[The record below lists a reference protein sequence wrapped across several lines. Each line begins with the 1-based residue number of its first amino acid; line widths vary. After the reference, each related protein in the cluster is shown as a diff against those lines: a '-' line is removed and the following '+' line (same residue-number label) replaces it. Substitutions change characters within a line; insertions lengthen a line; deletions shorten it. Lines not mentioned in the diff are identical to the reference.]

1 MSYFVN
7 EVIENIW
14 KDRYRKNGESLND
27 NFRRVAKL
35 AAKTPQ
41 QEEEFYEMLSEG
53 RAFPGGRTMSNAGIG
68 SSLTLNNCFISPPL
82 IDDLGDIFKK
92 VALAAKTHQKG
103 GGIGFDFSTLRP
115 AGTPTSNDAVASG
128 PVSFMDVFN
137 AQTATILQGNRRGAN
152 MSVMSIYHP
161 DIAEFITAKSKSADR
176 LCHFNLSV
184 MVDDAFLSAVKRN
197 EEIALHFPVYD
208 EQGRILRNP
217 KDWRI
222 SKKTSARELWNL
234 LTRNAYDN
242 GEPGVFFYDNLQKDN
257 PLWYTET
264 ITHSN
269 PCSEY
274 LSGRVYGENVN
285 PQDYGGACNLGSI
298 MLHKFVDNPF
308 TAKAHVNYTE
318 LQKTVATMVTMLDNI
333 IDVNHFPDP
342 IYERYQKEFRTI
354 GLGVTGLADMLV
366 MLNLKYN
373 TPEARNFVDGLM
385 DYISAA
391 AYLQSI
397 ELAERYSPFDRI
409 DFDKHVS
416 CGYLTKKKGEHWKTI
431 REKISQHGIRNAKI
445 LSVAPCG
452 TMSIV
457 FGNNCSSGIEPIFCL
472 EYDRKIKFGG
482 QDEENARI
490 VKMQDYAYGEW
501 LKVKDDPETV
511 VKEDAFV
518 TALNISVEDHVR
530 MLGVIAKNVDM
541 SVSKTINIPEDYSF
555 EDTQNVYMMAHDL
568 GIKGCTIFRPN
579 ALRPGILIT
588 ESKEKKPEPQ
598 TLPRGFIMDASDN
611 LIGKKRKIT
620 TGCGSAH
627 ILAFFDPE
635 TGDLMETYVGKGST
649 GGCASSLTGL
659 SRMISLS
666 ARAGCS
672 IDSIVDQLMSC
683 PTCPSY
689 SVRRATK
696 HDTAPGNCCPTA
708 IGEALMSMWREM
720 QSEITDDEESKPE
733 TKAVSQKETQE
744 FHEENTKDKCPE
756 CGAVLTF
763 IGGCCTCAQCGY
775 SKCG

>member
-1 MSYFVN
+1 MKV
-7 EVIENIW
+7 W
-14 KDRYRKNGESLND
+14 
-27 NFRRVAKL
+27 
-35 AAKTPQ
+35 
-41 QEEEFYEMLSEG
+41 
-53 RAFPGGRTMSNAGIG
+53 
-68 SSLTLNNCFISPPL
+68 NN
-82 IDDLGDIFKK
+82 
-92 VALAAKTHQKG
+92 
-103 GGIGFDFSTLRP
+103 
-115 AGTPTSNDAVASG
+115 
-128 PVSFMDVFN
+128 M
-137 AQTATILQGNRRGAN
+137 AN
-152 MSVMSIYHP
+152 MGVMSIYHP
-161 DIAEFITAKSKSADR
+161 NIAEFITAKSKSADR

-184 MVDDAFLSAVKRN
+184 MVDDEFLRAVKQD
-197 EEIALHFPVYD
+197 EEIYLHFPVYD
-208 EQGRILRNP
+208 EKGFILHDP
-217 KDWRI
+217 ASWQI
-222 SKKTSARELWNL
+222 SKKVKAKELWDL
-234 LTRNAYDN
+234 VTRMAYDN

-269 PCSEY
+269 PCVSGDTLITTRDGDVRIDECVGKKLEVWNGYEWSEVTPRITGCNQKILLIDLSNGKQLKTTYYHKFILANGTRVEAQDLRIEDALATYYLPDGTCCEGVTVTSIWHCSEIEDKVYCFNESKNHSGLFNGVMTAQCSEY
-274 LSGRVYGENVN
+274 LSGRVYGENVD

-298 MLHKFVDNPF
+298 MLHKFVVHPF

-318 LQKTVATMVTMLDNI
+318 LQKTVATMVVMLDNI
-333 IDVNHFPDP
+333 IDINHFPDQ
-342 IYERYQKEFRTI
+342 IYERYQKEFRTV

-366 MLNLKYN
+366 MLNLKYD
-373 TPEARNFVDGLM
+373 TQEARDFVDGLM

-409 DFDKHVS
+409 DFDRHAA
-416 CGYLTKKKGEHWKTI
+416 CGYLTKKRGEHWKTI

-472 EYDRKIKFGG
+472 EYDRKVKFGG
-482 QDEENARI
+482 QDETNTRV

-501 LKVKDDPETV
+501 LKIKDDPETI

-518 TALNISVEDHVR
+518 TALNISVDDHVK
-530 MLGVIAKNVDM
+530 MLGVIAKHVDM
-541 SVSKTINIPEDYSF
+541 SVSKTINIPEAYSF

-579 ALRPGILIT
+579 ALRPGIFST
-588 ESKEKKPEPQ
+588 DKKKDEKADKTPI
-598 TLPRGFIMDASDN
+598 LPRGFIVDASDN

-672 IDSIVDQLMSC
+672 IDSIVDQLKSC

-708 IGEALMSMWREM
+708 IGEALMSMWKEM
-720 QSEITDDEESKPE
+720 QSEICSDEEEIKSE
-733 TKAVSQKETQE
+733 LVMNTK
-744 FHEENTKDKCPE
+744 EEIREVNGTDAKDKCPE
-756 CGAVLTF
+756 CGAELTF